1 MKKSPDVDPPAPP
14 SPADA
19 GPAPAA
25 APPAAAPAARE
36 GPESELAAA
45 KALVATLED
54 RIRRQQAEFVNDT
67 RRIQRQADERAKY
80 AVQPVVSDLLGVVD
94 ALHSAIEGLKEGE
107 HERRVADGLRLIEK
121 ELLEV
126 LGRHGV
132 AKIDAIGKPF
142 DPAVHEAMLEIEH
155 EGPARTVLQVMR
167 QGFTLHGR
175 VVRAAHVIVS
185 RKKDG
190 DAASVPAAGSDAA
203 GPSVGGA

>member
-14 SPADA
+14 PPADA

-25 APPAAAPAARE
+25 APPS
-36 GPESELAAA
+36 PESELAAA
-45 KALVATLED
+45 KALVTTLED

-132 AKIDAIGKPF
+132 ARIDAIGKPF
-142 DPAVHEAMLEIEH
+142 DPAVHEAMLEVEH

-185 RKKDG
+185 RKKGG
-190 DAASVPAAGSDAA
+190 DAASAAAAGADASASDR
-203 GPSVGGA
+203 GEGA